1 MLCLYLTCVRGNGQ
15 PTTLLGGLSLH
26 FNHSIDHHFINLCF
40 LYHPPSF
47 GRGIV
52 FKFSF
57 IKKQKLQLYHPNS
70 AVRKII
76 VKALF
81 FRSLFNEE
89 DEGAGKRLIVQ
100 LKFNDTLKIALIVR

>member
-1 MLCLYLTCVRGNGQ
+1 LTCVRGNGQ
-15 PTTLLGGLSLH
+15 PATLLGGLSLH
-26 FNHSIDHHFINLCF
+26 FNHSIDHHFTNLCF
-40 LYHPPSF
+40 LYHPPSV

-52 FKFSF
+52 FKFPF

-70 AVRKII
+70 AEESII

-89 DEGAGKRLIVQ
+89 DKGAGKRLVVQ
-100 LKFNDTLKIALIVR
+100 LKLNDTLKTALNVR